1 MSVTGGKTANDTR
14 ASDGGVHDGDN
25 VAEFRLERRVE
36 IGAALD
42 SSEAVRICK
51 FGEYADIVVVFE
63 LETCVQMGIINCVFE
78 LIANV
83 RVAIMRTLKLRWD
96 GREKHSSSALV
107 QVVCGLT
114 GTG

>member
-14 ASDGGVHDGDN
+14 TSDGGVYDGDD
-25 VAEFRLERRVE
+25 VAELRLERRVE
-36 IGAALD
+36 VCAALD
-42 SSEAVRICK
+42 GCEAVRICK

-78 LIANV
+78 MIVNV

-96 GREKHSSSALV
+96 GREKHSTSALV
-107 QVVCGLT
+107 QVLLVD
-114 GTG
+114 